1 MQLKVRQKSK
11 LSDDTKSS
19 FAGIILVAN
28 TFVWFLYCCR
38 LLSKTID
45 INGIGAFQ
53 STLWSI
59 TILGTVGASVFGFYL
74 SNNPIIKKSFIKYW
88 LLAGIPLS
96 LLLSAMDFTVFPNI
110 MIFFSLA
117 GVYFGLGMP
126 ISLACFASATNETNR
141 SRLGGLTFLT
151 IFVSVTFLAGLGI
164 TDPVPTGIILA
175 LIKVMGLV
183 AILKIHVSEK
193 SAIKKEEEISYRQI
207 FRNRTFILYFLPWI
221 MFSVANYIAVPIV
234 GKICPN
240 VPNLLENSSI
250 IENIL
255 VGGFAVVS
263 GFIADHVG
271 RRRLV
276 LAGFVLLGFGYAS
289 LGLLQGTLLS
299 TAGWWF
305 YTIVDGV
312 AWGIFYTMF
321 LLTLWGDI
329 SLGKNS
335 EKYYAIGYLPF
346 LFSIFT
352 EISIGTAISGIVLP
366 TAIFSF
372 ISLFLFVAVVPLAYA
387 PETLPHQVMK
397 NRELQNY
404 IEKAQRVANDSV

>member
-11 LSDDTKSS
+11 LSDETKSS

-28 TFVWFLYCCR
+28 TFVWFLYSCR

-45 INGIGAFQ
+45 TSGIGDFQ
-53 STLWSI
+53 STLVWSI
-59 TILGTVGASVFGFYL
+59 TILGTVGASVLGFYI

-88 LLAGIPLS
+88 LIAGIPLS
-96 LLLSAMDFTVFPNI
+96 LLVTVMDLTAFSSM

-126 ISLACFASATNETNR
+126 ISLSCFASATKETNR

-151 IFVSVTFLAGLGI
+151 IFLSVTFLKGLGI
-164 TDPVPTGIILA
+164 TDPIPIGFILA
-175 LIKVMGLV
+175 IIKIIGLI
-183 AILKIHVSEK
+183 AIVKIKHPERTTLKDQEVSYK
-193 SAIKKEEEISYRQI
+193 QI
-207 FRNRTFILYFLPWI
+207 FRNRTFLLYFVPWI

-234 GKICPN
+234 GQICPD
-240 VPNLLENSSI
+240 VPNLLENSTI
-250 IENIL
+250 IEYIL
-255 VGGFAVVS
+255 IGGFAVVS

-289 LGLLQGTLLS
+289 LGLLQGS
-299 TAGWWF
+299 IGGWWF
-305 YTIVDGV
+305 YTVVDGT

-321 LLTLWGDI
+321 LMTLWGDI
-329 SLGKNS
+329 ALGKNS
-335 EKYYAIGYLPF
+335 EKFYAIGYLPF
-346 LFSIFT
+346 LFSILT
-352 EISIGTAISGIVLP
+352 EMSIGSNILSIVEPIS
-366 TAIFSF
+366 IFSF

-404 IEKAQRVANDSV
+404 IEKAQRAANDSA